1 MKIQLQFSENST
13 PIQWKFNFN
22 SMKIQLQFNENSTW
36 IQWKFNFNSMNDKS
50 KMAWEKTIT
59 LYREINIF
67 RNLKRLVAWNRF
79 KSTFFENN

>member
-1 MKIQLQFSENST
+1 
-13 PIQWKFNFN
+13 
-22 SMKIQLQFNENSTW
+22 
-36 IQWKFNFNSMNDKS
+36 MNDKS
-50 KMAWEKTIT
+50 KMAREKTVT